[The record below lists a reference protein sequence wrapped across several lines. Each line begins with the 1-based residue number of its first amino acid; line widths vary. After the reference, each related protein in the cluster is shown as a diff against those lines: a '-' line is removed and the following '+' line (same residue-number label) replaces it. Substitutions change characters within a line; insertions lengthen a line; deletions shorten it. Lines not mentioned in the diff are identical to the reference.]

1 MDIQKKETKYNSA
14 KAWQLWGFP
23 LNNVATNLFFILMN
37 FVSYLAVGGYGIL
50 VGVAS
55 VIITGS
61 RVFDAITDPVIG
73 VIIDKTDG
81 KFGKFRPIM
90 LIGYLITSSALIG
103 MFFLGIGGGVVTFTL
118 LYAWYIIGYT
128 FQTNITRA
136 AQSTLT
142 NDPKQRPLLAR
153 YNGIYS
159 TIMGVLISLYA
170 SNYVVPKHGAL
181 NIPALQEMCI
191 TMIIVGGIM
200 TLIAMLSIWEKD
212 NSKYY
217 GSVKMNVVKFGDIFK
232 VLKSNRAIQALVIAA
247 STDKLAMQSAG
258 HSAINIMV
266 FGIIMGNYALY
277 GRMNMITLIPSII
290 VIFFGS
296 KVAQR
301 LGHKEGLIRVTKLS
315 ILFAFI
321 LLGVFLIFDPTQF
334 GTAVLPTAAFLI
346 VYSIYVGFR
355 NLSANFVFP
364 MIADCADYEW
374 YKNGKNV
381 PGIMG
386 SIFSFVD
393 KMVSSLSASIVGFTI
408 AAIGYRDVMPQVGE
422 ASNPQIFW
430 VSMFLLLGMP
440 VLGWSASLLAMKF
453 YPLDSEKMEE
463 IQSVLEDMKTAS
475 VGETA

>member
-1 MDIQKKETKYNSA
+1 
-14 KAWQLWGFP
+14 
-23 LNNVATNLFFILMN
+23 
-37 FVSYLAVGGYGIL
+37 
-50 VGVAS
+50 
-55 VIITGS
+55 
-61 RVFDAITDPVIG
+61 
-73 VIIDKTDG
+73 
-81 KFGKFRPIM
+81 
-90 LIGYLITSSALIG
+90 
-103 MFFLGIGGGVVTFTL
+103 
-118 LYAWYIIGYT
+118 
-128 FQTNITRA
+128 
-136 AQSTLT
+136 
-142 NDPKQRPLLAR
+142 
-153 YNGIYS
+153 
-159 TIMGVLISLYA
+159 
-170 SNYVVPKHGAL
+170 
-181 NIPALQEMCI
+181 
-191 TMIIVGGIM
+191 
-200 TLIAMLSIWEKD
+200 
-212 NSKYY
+212 
-217 GSVKMNVVKFGDIFK
+217 
-232 VLKSNRAIQALVIAA
+232 
-247 STDKLAMQSAG
+247 
-258 HSAINIMV
+258 
-266 FGIIMGNYALY
+266 
-277 GRMNMITLIPSII
+277 MNMITLIPSII

-334 GTAVLPTAAFLI
+334 GTAVLPTAAFLT

-430 VSMFLLLGMP
+430 VSMLLLLGMP

-463 IQSVLEDMKTAS
+463 IQSVLEDMKAAA